1 MFLFVSK
8 ETLTANSQSYQ
19 PPTDLR
25 GLNRYFLALEQYLT
39 IDFIHEQGRLLDRRV
54 NLSRKQ
60 MLRFLD
66 WGKIIKP

>member
-8 ETLTANSQSYQ
+8 ETLTAQSYQ

-54 NLSRKQ
+54 NLSRK
-60 MLRFLD
+60 
-66 WGKIIKP
+66 